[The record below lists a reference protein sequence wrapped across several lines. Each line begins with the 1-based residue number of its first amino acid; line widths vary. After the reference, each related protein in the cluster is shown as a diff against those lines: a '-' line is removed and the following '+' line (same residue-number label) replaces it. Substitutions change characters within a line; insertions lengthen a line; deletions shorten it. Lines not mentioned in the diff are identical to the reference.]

1 MGCHMLSIF
10 PGNAIRGGFAK
21 SASRNSVASA
31 IDHGRRAARR
41 RFRRWVPAI
50 WMVALFLFTAGCGI
64 DLSTPPVASSDP
76 ADLTGTWVGT
86 IEENDGVVYET
97 TAVFSS
103 QGEISFT
110 IHRDPDAPDTTTGT
124 VGSLD
129 GSDKIFSFTLD
140 GTNEGGLVA
149 DDTFAHAG
157 IIVQGFSAGVLQK
170 TTDPDNDKTS
180 KFSYSLSYIGTT
192 DSSIAWSGSIMRVV
206 IDEFDVITSVIRKTS
221 TVTISS
227 DGSFSGNNFDDQVIQ
242 NTGGGEFSIP
252 SDLGRYTGNWELS
265 NQSQT
270 GPVVILITP
279 DKEFLGSYSC
289 VDPDRTLKTCDFHL
303 WHQ

>member
-1 MGCHMLSIF
+1 
-10 PGNAIRGGFAK
+10 
-21 SASRNSVASA
+21 
-31 IDHGRRAARR
+31 
-41 RFRRWVPAI
+41 
-50 WMVALFLFTAGCGI
+50 MVALFLFTAGCGV

-76 ADLTGTWVGT
+76 ADLAGTWVGT

-97 TAVFSS
+97 TAVFSAN
-103 QGEISFT
+103 GDISFT

-180 KFSYSLSYIGTT
+180 KFSYSLIDIGSA
-192 DSSIAWSGSIMRVV
+192 DSSITWSGSIMRVV
-206 IDEFDVITSVIRKTS
+206 IDEFDVITSVIGKTS

-242 NTGGGEFSIP
+242 STTTPDGNFGVT
-252 SDLGRYTGNWELS
+252 DVLGRYTGIWELTD
-265 NQSQT
+265 QSQT

-279 DKEFLGSYSC
+279 DKTFLGSYSC
-289 VDPDRTLKTCDFHL
+289 VGTIRALDTCDFHL